1 MYIFQGV
8 GDAQIKVV
16 QRVGLHLSGDGKGLA
31 EKQPFGL
38 GKSSHSRYK
47 FSASLI
53 TADCNQE

>member
-1 MYIFQGV
+1 M